1 MSDLYKEYGL
11 EMETEPTLT
20 EEPSIPD
27 KTPAPKKSGGWLRS
41 AIALILGIVIGVGG
55 VAGGAYYVLTQ
66 PARPII
72 ETVGGYLGMDYE
84 TQIQNKFLAESYEDK
99 PLLEIGKELAS
110 VIRDKNLV
118 GISHIAPVV
127 GEYLDTMVN
136 NMNTQFG
143 VVMDTDTIL
152 TTPFAELPNY
162 LGETFRTTPLGNMLL
177 ATSRVDQLEPILM
190 EVCYG
195 EEGVHY
201 YLDENGK
208 VVMNEGYQAA
218 TFETFGSTPNA
229 MINNISLAAVLPPRA
244 DDTLMM
250 SMAYG
255 REGVSYVVET
265 NEDGSPKLDAHNHP
279 IIKMLPLFFKR
290 DGEHF
295 YDYQGNQ
302 IDCTIETL
310 ENDFIKMEKHPT
322 YEGGG
327 TQIYYLKADESGKYY
342 AYSEPLDTAKPV
354 NFKKTMLGDLT
365 ANSSA
370 MIENIYLKDALSI
383 RYDPAH
389 PERDPHKI
397 LFSLAYGTEGL
408 EYTVDPVTREIK
420 MIGDAQPRTIGDL
433 RSSGTGLIN
442 DVALS
447 DIMGASTSDLLS
459 MYLLYGKKGIHFSV
473 DANDNVVMLQKYIA
487 ISEDGEQVYNEYGE
501 RLQKKTETSK
511 GYLLE
516 GNTFTD
522 ANGVRYTYQAAPSAE
537 TVKTPDGEMA
547 KYYLY
552 IEGEPANFTKHSL
565 GELAGNDNLI
575 SRLTNRLGLG
585 EVLGEKS
592 VKSNKFLKHVSD
604 CTITEVPNAIL
615 NLSIT
620 DMFYED
626 IYAGDHF
633 LQHQGETPLVAA
645 DGKLIAKGEYY
656 TQDSQGYHVYN
667 PTAADLKSTWKYLL
681 TDPNG
686 EKAPSDYKAATDMSS
701 LLTNMTENV
710 QNATLYQLK
719 ADGILSD
726 LSENTLKA
734 PLVSIFAPNSKTEMG
749 ALTITEMLDYA
760 ANISKAIA
768 ELM

>member
-11 EMETEPTLT
+11 EMENELPLA
-20 EEPSIPD
+20 EEPSTSD

-41 AIALILGIVIGVGG
+41 AIALVLGIVIGVGG
-55 VAGGAYYVLTQ
+55 VTGGAYYVLTQ

-72 ETVGGYLGMDYE
+72 ETVGSYAGMDYE
-84 TQIQNKFLAESYEDK
+84 TQIQNKFLAESYENK
-99 PLLEIGKELAS
+99 SLLEIGKELAS

-118 GISHIAPVV
+118 GVSHIAPVV

-201 YLDENGK
+201 YLDEDGK

-229 MINNISLAAVLPPRA
+229 MINNISLAAVLPPKA
-244 DDTLMM
+244 EDTLMM

-255 REGVSYVVET
+255 REGVSYVIET
-265 NEDGSPKLDAHNHP
+265 NEDGTPKLDANNHP
-279 IIKMLPLFFKR
+279 VIKMLPLFFER

-295 YDYQGNQ
+295 YDYQGNL
-302 IDCTIETL
+302 IDCTTETL
-310 ENDFIKMEKHPT
+310 ENGFIKMEKHPT

-327 TQIYYLKADESGKYY
+327 TQIYYLKADQSGKYY

-370 MIENIYLKDALSI
+370 MIENIYLKDALNI

-389 PERDPHKI
+389 PEKDPHKI

-447 DIMGASTSDLLS
+447 DIMSASTSDLLS
-459 MYLLYGKKGIHFSV
+459 MYLLYGKKDIHYSV
-473 DANDNVVMLQKYIA
+473 DANDNVVMLQKFIA
-487 ISEDGEQVYNEYGE
+487 ISEDGEKVYNEYGE
-501 RLQKKTETSK
+501 QLQKKTETAR
-511 GYLLE
+511 GYVLE

-522 ANGVRYTYQAAPSAE
+522 INGVRYTYQAATPAE
-537 TVKTPDGEMA
+537 TVKTPDGEIK
-547 KYYLY
+547 KYYLF
-552 IEGEPANFTKHSL
+552 IEGKPANFTKHSL

-575 SRLTNRLGLG
+575 SRLTDRLGLG
-585 EVLGEKS
+585 EVLGEES
-592 VKSNKFLKHVSD
+592 VNSNKFLKHVSD

-645 DGKLIAKGEYY
+645 DGKLISKGEYY
-656 TQDSQGYHVYN
+656 TQDANGYHVYT
-667 PTAADLKSTWKYLL
+667 PKTDDLKSTWKYLL
-681 TDPNG
+681 TDPDG
-686 EKAPSDYKAATDMSS
+686 VKQPSDYKAATDMSS

-726 LSENTLKA
+726 LSEDTLKA
-734 PLVSIFAPNSKTEMG
+734 PLVSMFAPNGKTEMG
-749 ALTITEMLDYA
+749 ALTITEMLEYA
-760 ANISKAIA
+760 AHISEAIA
-768 ELM
+768 NLQ